1 MINHPDTR
9 KLELINSGKH
19 VVFGEIVEGMDIL
32 KQLEKLGSREGRV
45 STSRKSLVRDCGI
58 VDENEKPEKAEKT
71 EKVEKTD

>member
-1 MINHPDTR
+1 
-9 KLELINSGKH
+9 
-19 VVFGEIVEGMDIL
+19 MDIL

-58 VDENEKPEKAEKT
+58 VDEGEKAEKAGKT

>member
-1 MINHPDTR
+1 MINHPDAR
-9 KLELINSGKH
+9 NLELINSGKH

-58 VDENEKPEKAEKT
+58 VDENEKAEKV

>member
-1 MINHPDTR
+1 MINHPDER
-9 KLELINSGKH
+9 NLELINSGKH

-58 VDENEKPEKAEKT
+58 VDENEKAEKV

>member
-1 MINHPDTR
+1 MT
-9 KLELINSGKH
+9 SGKH

-58 VDENEKPEKAEKT
+58 IEGKADEKAEKT
-71 EKVEKTD
+71 EKVGKTD